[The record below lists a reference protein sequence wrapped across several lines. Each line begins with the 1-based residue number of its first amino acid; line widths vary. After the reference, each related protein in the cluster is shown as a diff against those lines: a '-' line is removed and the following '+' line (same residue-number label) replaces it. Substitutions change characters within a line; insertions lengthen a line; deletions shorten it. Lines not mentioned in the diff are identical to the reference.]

1 MTLFSLRKILL
12 QKNIDHVFVSETVE
26 GFIPQELERRGL
38 MNIIIIPDLRIIFD
52 PLKTLS
58 YNDIND
64 LYLLSYT
71 VEQPNSV
78 SEFKTLIE
86 RYGISY

>member
-12 QKNIDHVFVSETVE
+12 QKNIDHVFVSETVD
-26 GFIPQELERRGL
+26 GLIPQELERRGL
-38 MNIIIIPDLRIIFD
+38 MNIIIISDLRIIFD